1 MMNLVPTML
10 TLLAITSTP
19 APIAGNGTT
28 LRHRNGK

>member
-19 APIAGNGTT
+19 TPIAGNGTT
-28 LRHRNGK
+28 LCCRNRK

>member
-10 TLLAITSTP
+10 TLLAITYTP

-28 LRHRNGK
+28 HCRRNRK

>member
-28 LRHRNGK
+28 LCGPNRK

>member
-19 APIAGNGTT
+19 APIAGNGITH
-28 LRHRNGK
+28 RHHYRK

>member
-19 APIAGNGTT
+19 APIAGNGITH
-28 LRHRNGK
+28 RHHNRK